1 MQATNE
7 IRNILAKG
15 QAKAGANPLAVLDG
29 IMSGDPLEAVAGGI
43 GMGDSSAAYAKMAKL
58 RVETRV
64 VELGRSGNEAYDRL
78 RSAAA
83 QIRKSLITLH
93 EAPTGNPYV
102 AYFNKGIVANPA
114 VVVAELVSTGGG
126 ARIELTA
133 FTAKV
138 GLVQGYSCN
147 APSTS
152 WPSCCS
158 LVGARSPRCGR
169 VLRSL
174 RLVAVYNRMRTKA
187 AGRPQPALERR
198 QPMSFALNPYTA
210 PDFHREPLA
219 GAPDAV
225 LLPAPKDGV
234 APEGYHAMSIYPE
247 YFKIDGAWLL
257 AEDSRMDCVPVCEDG
272 RIFVREFRH
281 IRAGD
286 AIVCGRTESGEQGIY
301 VHTTG
306 FDPAPDGEGE
316 LADAGRHADNFA
328 FRLGRSRET
337 AFSREYD
344 ELYELLK
351 HEREHGYVV
360 WVMGPAFSFNGF
372 SRTAFSKI
380 IEAGY
385 VDAVFA
391 GNALATHDLEGSYF
405 HTALGQDIETQEN
418 RPLGHYNH
426 LDTINR
432 VRLYGSIG
440 RFIEEEQVSGGIMH
454 ALEKKGVP
462 YVLAGSIR
470 DDGPLPCV
478 LGNAYD
484 AQDAMRSH
492 LRKAT
497 TVVCMAT
504 MLHTIATGNM
514 TPSYRVLADGTVR
527 QVYFYCVDI
536 AEFAVN
542 KLIDRGSLASRG
554 IVTNVQ
560 DFIANVAKGLGL

>member
-1 MQATNE
+1 MFQ
-7 IRNILAKG
+7 
-15 QAKAGANPLAVLDG
+15 
-29 IMSGDPLEAVAGGI
+29 
-43 GMGDSSAAYAKMAKL
+43 L
-58 RVETRV
+58 R
-64 VELGRSGNEAYDRL
+64 
-78 RSAAA
+78 
-83 QIRKSLITLH
+83 
-93 EAPTGNPYV
+93 PY
-102 AYFNKGIVANPA
+102 FP
-114 VVVAELVSTGGG
+114 
-126 ARIELTA
+126 
-133 FTAKV
+133 
-138 GLVQGYSCN
+138 
-147 APSTS
+147 
-152 WPSCCS
+152 
-158 LVGARSPRCGR
+158 
-169 VLRSL
+169 
-174 RLVAVYNRMRTKA
+174 
-187 AGRPQPALERR
+187 
-198 QPMSFALNPYTA
+198 
-210 PDFHREPLA
+210 PDFSEQRFRN
-219 GAPDAV
+219 APDAV
-225 LLPAPKDGV
+225 CVPAPFDGV
-234 APEGYHAMSIYPE
+234 APEHYHAMSIFPE
-247 YFKIDGAWLL
+247 YFKVNGQWLL
-257 AEDSRMDCVPVCEDG
+257 AEESRMDCVAVYENG
-272 RIFVREFRH
+272 RIIVREFRLL
-281 IRAGD
+281 RKGD
-286 AIVCGRTESGEQGIY
+286 LVFTGRTEDATDGIY
-301 VHTTG
+301 VHPNG
-306 FDPAPDGEGE
+306 FREE
-316 LADAGRHADNFA
+316 EKEKETFA
-328 FRLGRSRET
+328 FRQNRSRET
-337 AFSREYD
+337 AFSRDYD
-344 ELYELLK
+344 ELYDLLR
-351 HEREHGYVV
+351 HERDHGKIV
-360 WVMGPAFSFNGF
+360 WVMGPAF
-372 SRTAFSKI
+372 AFDHDARAAMAKL
-380 IEAGY
+380 IENGY
-385 VDAVFA
+385 VHAILA